1 MARIASSAPRSMKGP
16 KQMTLRRLIRRAG
29 NARLTSRSG
38 YLLNDGYADR
48 HCRFH
53 CFNTSRPVM
62 LPGGR
67 LPARERGSVRAQYQ
81 TPGKRSSRLFFSTAQ
96 ICEPAVL

>member
-1 MARIASSAPRSMKGP
+1 MPVARIASSAPRSMKGP

-29 NARLTSRSG
+29 NARLTSGSG

-53 CFNTSRPVM
+53 WFNTFPAGHASGRTFTCPATRISTRPVSNN
-62 LPGGR
+62 R
-67 LPARERGSVRAQYQ
+67 
-81 TPGKRSSRLFFSTAQ
+81 
-96 ICEPAVL
+96 